1 MRTTRAEINN
11 CLARIVKKSGVD
23 MTLHV
28 QSQMPG
34 TWYRVESADGSRS
47 ISPACNSKEMRM
59 WLEGYE
65 RALEEIQDTP
75 KKPSKTVAVTFKL
88 IEVVTPSL
96 FAEKVHAACV
106 HGYAIREGE
115 KVVRADY
122 A

>member
-1 MRTTRAEINN
+1 
-11 CLARIVKKSGVD
+11 
-23 MTLHV
+23 
-28 QSQMPG
+28 
-34 TWYRVESADGSRS
+34 
-47 ISPACNSKEMRM
+47 M